1 MWHLYLDESGDLGF
15 DFVQK
20 KPSEHFTIAIIL
32 VKGYENNR
40 ALINSVRK
48 TLKRK
53 LNKKRNKQRYVHE
66 LKGSSSTVKIK
77 KFFFNIA
84 RNIPFEVFSVTLRK
98 RKVYESLS
106 RNKPRVY
113 NWVARMALDKIRL
126 EDASVQVDLIVDKC
140 KGNEQIKEFN
150 DYIIRELQARINPNV
165 PLNIIHGNSTHYHG
179 LQAADLFSWGVFRT
193 YEKKDLEWYRVFE
206 KKVRFNGTYL

>member
-1 MWHLYLDESGDLGF
+1 MWFLYLDESGDLGF

-20 KPSEHFTIAIIL
+20 TPSEHFTISIVL

-40 ALINSVRK
+40 ALIKAVRK

-53 LNKKRNKQRYVHE
+53 LNKKKGKRRYVHE
-66 LKGSSSTVKIK
+66 LKGSSSAIKVKQYFYGIAK
-77 KFFFNIA
+77 K
-84 RNIPFEVFSVTLRK
+84 IPFEVFSLTLRK
-98 RKVYESLS
+98 RRVYESLS

-113 NWVARMALDKIRL
+113 NWVAKMTLDKIKL
-126 EDASVQVDLIVDKC
+126 EDAKVQVDLVVDKC

-150 DYIIRELQARINPNV
+150 EYIIRQLQGRIDPNV

-179 LQAADLFSWGVFRT
+179 LQAVDLFSWGIFRT
-193 YEKKDLEWYRVFE
+193 YEKKDTEWYKIFNG
-206 KKVRFNGTYL
+206 KVKFNGTYL

>member
-1 MWHLYLDESGDLGF
+1 MWYLYLDESGDLGF

-32 VKGYENNR
+32 VKGHENNR

-53 LNKKRNKQRYVHE
+53 LNKKKNKRRHVYE
-66 LKGSSSTVKIK
+66 LKGSSSTIKIK
-77 KFFFNIA
+77 RFFYHIA
-84 RNIPFEVFSVTLRK
+84 KDIPFEIFSVTLRK
-98 RKVYESLS
+98 RKVYETIS

-113 NWVARMALDKIRL
+113 NWVARMTLDKILL
-126 EDASVQVDLIVDKC
+126 ECAAVQVDLIVDKC

-150 DYIIRELQARINPNV
+150 DYIISELQGRINPNV
-165 PLNIIHGNSTHYHG
+165 PLNIIHGNSIHYPG
-179 LQAADLFSWGVFRT
+179 LQAADLFSWGIFRT
-193 YEKKDLEWYRVFE
+193 YEKKDFEWYRDFE
-206 KKVRFNGTYL
+206 RKVKFNGTYL